1 MSLQSEPDTVLSI
14 EPGGESKV
22 SWHTKLINA
31 FIPISKGHG
40 AVLQL
45 VLHWDIPAGMAKST
59 PSQFWVLLGS
69 GLWGKSSWCRKSPRH
84 LCGLLCCRWN
94 SEENCWGLGWFGSFC
109 VYFGFFCVTFN
120 IAASETS
127 RSAMGLEPWRC
138 EGRLQPSHQHCS
150 HLAALLPNFYSN

>member
-1 MSLQSEPDTVLSI
+1 MPSSPLAKAMVLFYSSCCTGI
-14 EPGGESKV
+14 FQQEWQNPPRASFGSCLALVYGVKAAGAERAPAICVVFSAAGG
-22 SWHTKLINA
+22 I
-31 FIPISKGHG
+31 
-40 AVLQL
+40 Q
-45 VLHWDIPAGMAKST
+45 
-59 PSQFWVLLGS
+59 
-69 GLWGKSSWCRKSPRH
+69 RKT
-84 LCGLLCCRWN
+84 
-94 SEENCWGLGWFGSFC
+94 CWGLGWFGSFC